1 MSLLDEI
8 DLSSGAPSPAS
19 DPVKKDPARAE
30 AFRLEESLAR
40 AEVVPRGSASESPG
54 FVDLPLRPVA
64 SGASR
69 PPARVAEPAA
79 SDARPPAP
87 PLSARGAAFA
97 ADGALVLLLVAFALL
112 AATAG
117 HGRTFEISGL
127 LWPGV
132 FALYLSFFST
142 VVPLILF
149 GKTVG
154 MALTGLTARG
164 PKGSA
169 PLTAAQSARRWLGTA
184 LTLFTLGV
192 PLLLTR
198 GNPGAP
204 SPGDRLS
211 GRSLRWESQE
221 PGVESRES
229 NAPDSRL

>member
-8 DLSSGAPSPAS
+8 DLSSGPAS
-19 DPVKKDPARAE
+19 PSTDPLKEDPARAE
-30 AFRLEESLAR
+30 PLRPEESLAR
-40 AEVVPRGSASESPG
+40 AVLPHGSASGTPD

-64 SGASR
+64 AGVSR
-69 PPARVAEPAA
+69 PPARVVESAVPGARAPAA
-79 SDARPPAP
+79 
-87 PLSARGAAFA
+87 PLPARGAAFA
-97 ADGALVLLLVAFALL
+97 ADGALVLLLVAAALL

-117 HGRTFEISGL
+117 RGGTFQISGL
-127 LWPGV
+127 LWTGV

-184 LTLFTLGV
+184 LTLLTLGV
-192 PLLLTR
+192 PLLVTR
-198 GNPGAP
+198 RDPGAP

-211 GRSLRWESQE
+211 GRSLCWESQE
-221 PGVESRES
+221 S
-229 NAPDSRL
+229 